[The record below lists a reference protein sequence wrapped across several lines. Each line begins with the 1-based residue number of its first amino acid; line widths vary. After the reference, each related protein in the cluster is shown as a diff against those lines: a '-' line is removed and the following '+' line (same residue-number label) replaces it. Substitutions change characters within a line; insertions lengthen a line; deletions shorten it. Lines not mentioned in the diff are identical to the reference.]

1 VWSGNETA
9 VWSGNG
15 TAVWSGNETAVWSGN
30 QKLVTVNET
39 FSHTMSYT
47 LITAHLPESQVA
59 TQLLDAIKA
68 KETADKIA
76 TILDS
81 LTSLDPELGQ
91 NRDSKE
97 TEKTAP
103 THTVYPLPPPPKHT
117 QI

>member
-1 VWSGNETA
+1 M
-9 VWSGNG
+9 
-15 TAVWSGNETAVWSGN
+15 
-30 QKLVTVNET
+30 L
-39 FSHTMSYT
+39 YT

-97 TEKTAP
+97 QRKQHLHVLY
-103 THTVYPLPPPPKHT
+103 THYPLLPPPSPKT
-117 QI
+117 SQNLSLCDYWYPSATDPGS

>member
-1 VWSGNETA
+1 
-9 VWSGNG
+9 
-15 TAVWSGNETAVWSGN
+15 VWSGN
-30 QKLVTVNET
+30 QEPVTLNET
-39 FSHTMSYT
+39 FSRTMSYT

-97 TEKTAP
+97 QRKQHLHVQYTP
-103 THTVYPLPPPPKHT
+103 SSLPQNIPKFKSL
-117 QI
+117 